1 MEVLPICLKLRD
13 RTVLVVGGGSVA
25 ARKIH
30 LVRRAHGRVRLVAPS
45 LSPDLS
51 DRVRC
56 DPAISHLA
64 RPFAPSDLDGVV
76 AAIAATNDRTVNR
89 HVSDLAQARQIPVNV
104 VDDPELCSFL
114 MPALV
119 DRGSVVAAI
128 STGGASPVLARLLR
142 LRVELA
148 LPPGIE
154 RLARFA
160 ALWRARV
167 QAALPE
173 ETKRRR
179 FWESFLTGPLA
190 ARIEAG
196 ELEPDL
202 APLIARADMDPAAVG
217 RDVLFVPID
226 DPESV
231 SLRVVRALQRADDIV
246 HSPDIPALIL
256 DLARRDATRHVLSG
270 PLETT
275 LAGLAADR
283 TVLVLLPQGTVAT
296 PIDKGVSSQPGMG
309 YRPADAGLLARAHH

>member
-1 MEVLPICLKLRD
+1 MEVLPICLKLYD
-13 RTVLVVGGGSVA
+13 RTVLVVGGGAVA

-30 LVRRAHGRVRLVAPS
+30 LVRRAHGRIRLVAPS
-45 LSPDLS
+45 LSRELS
-51 DRVRC
+51 DLLRR
-56 DPAISHLA
+56 DPAISHAA
-64 RPFAPSDLDGVV
+64 RPFAASDLDGVV

-89 HVSDLAQARQIPVNV
+89 RVSDLAQARQIPVNV

-148 LPPGIE
+148 LPPGID

-167 QAALPE
+167 HAAIPD

-179 FWESFLTGPLA
+179 FWEIFLAGPLA

-196 ELEPDL
+196 GAEPDL
-202 APLIARADMDPAAVG
+202 DPLIARADTDVAKIG

-231 SLRVVRALQRADDIV
+231 SLRVVRALQRADHII
-246 HSPDIPALIL
+246 HSPEIPALIL

-270 PLETT
+270 PLEAT
-275 LAGLAADR
+275 LAGLAPDH
-283 TVLVLLPQGTVAT
+283 TVLVLLPQGSPVVSADDRLPSGVGT
-296 PIDKGVSSQPGMG
+296 PCVVQ
-309 YRPADAGLLARAHH
+309 DAGMAHLGPH